1 MLGRTHVWLTLVL
14 LLVVVAACQ
23 TTPIAPTVNPAPPYP
38 CRFASGPIAVDG
50 RLDEPAWQKAAVID
64 TFYPYQPED
73 AASLSPTKARLLWD
87 KDHLYLAV
95 ECGDKDVWSF
105 SDQPDDDM
113 WNGDVAEFFI
123 KPSVDKPI
131 YYEFVIAA
139 NATLYDARYPSRG
152 AGGANRF
159 KGWSSNAKIASVIAG
174 TDGDWRD
181 DDQGYTV
188 EAAIPLAAFDEAG
201 RSAASAKP
209 NVSSAGRPAAGDTWT
224 FGIFRYDY
232 SKEYEDPL
240 LMMSIPEAPGHGFH
254 SYEGYG
260 LLVFEGP

>member
-1 MLGRTHVWLTLVL
+1 MLTRTPVSLALVL

-23 TTPIAPTVNPAPPYP
+23 TVPTAPTGNPAPPYP

-50 RLDEPAWQKAAVID
+50 RLDEPAWQNAAVID

-73 AASLSPTKARLLWD
+73 ADSLSPTKARLLWD
-87 KDHLYLAV
+87 NDHLYLAV

-113 WNGDVAEFFI
+113 WNGDVAEFFV

-159 KGWSSNAKIASVIAG
+159 KGWASNANIASVIAG
-174 TDGDWRD
+174 TEGDWRD

-188 EAAIPLAAFDEAG
+188 EAAIPLAAFDE
-201 RSAASAKP
+201 
-209 NVSSAGRPAAGDTWT
+209 AGRPAAGDTWT

-240 LMMSIPEAPGHGFH
+240 LMMSIPEAPSHGFH